1 MRMDDNRKENSEAQG
16 RKESSEAA
24 SDFEFL
30 QEKIKERPINK
41 RKLLKRTLI
50 TASMAVL
57 FGLLACL
64 SFLLLEPV
72 LNNWLYPEE
81 EPEVV
86 TFPQEQNEML
96 PEDMLTEGT
105 TAGETQEEGQ
115 PAGTNAD
122 ETAAENSSVPSG
134 SGGGQPN
141 AGDSDP
147 AEKES
152 DEKNPNEKNPNEKNP
167 DEKASDETVLNEK
180 DLNETI
186 SGEKDLNEKNPDEK
200 ASDETVLDEKD
211 LNETISNGADPDGK
225 NPDQDDPEDLAGAGE
240 TAPVDMLKSYQT
252 QYEELYQIYRQVES
266 SMVTVTA
273 VRSDVDWFNNTY
285 QSEGTTAGVIIAN
298 NNRELLILSR
308 KSSLDGAET
317 IRISFC
323 DGTDAEA
330 VIKQFDQNT
339 DLAVLAADL
348 KYIGGNTLDTVAV
361 ATLGSSISS
370 GITGSPIIAVGNL
383 FGYKDAVCYGM
394 VTSKGNVVT
403 MADSEYK
410 LMTTDIYAGSNPS
423 GILVDMRGEVIG
435 VIDNSHNHDDTR
447 NLLAAVGITELKG
460 LISKLSNG
468 ERVPYLGIY
477 AQDISAQARAEMGL
491 PQGAYIVDIDMDSPA
506 MRKGIQKGDIVVRVG
521 TQEIKNAADYMNVLR
536 NVQTDGSINIVV
548 QRASVN
554 AYEEMQFVLQPEQ
567 QEQS

>member
-16 RKESSEAA
+16 RKESPEAA

-105 TAGETQEEGQ
+105 TAGETQEEG
-115 PAGTNAD
+115 D

-141 AGDSDP
+141 AKDPDP

-152 DEKNPNEKNPNEKNP
+152 DEKALDEKVL
-167 DEKASDETVLNEK
+167 DEKASDESVLNEK
-180 DLNETI
+180 DLNETV
-186 SGEKDLNEKNPDEK
+186 SGEKDPDEKKPDETISDESVLNEKDP
-200 ASDETVLDEKD
+200 
-211 LNETISNGADPDGK
+211 NETISNGADPGEGDA
-225 NPDQDDPEDLAGAGE
+225 EELAGAGE

-252 QYEELYQIYRQVES
+252 QYEELYKIYRQVES

-423 GILVDMRGEVIG
+423 GILVNMRGEVIG

-536 NVQTDGSINIVV
+536 NAQTDGSINIVV

-554 AYEEMQFVLQPEQ
+554 AYEEMHFVLQPEQ